1 MIEMSRRALVAGLA
15 LALSAATAAHAQRSA
30 NPSELPKVA
39 PVFARHGMVVAQENR
54 AARIG
59 VEVLRRGGNAVDAA
73 VAVGF
78 AMAVTY
84 PRAGNI
90 GGGGFMIIHL
100 AKRNEQFAIDYRETA
115 PAATTP
121 EMYLDAR
128 GEPDPKKLRELG
140 SAVGVP
146 GTVAGLA
153 LAHRKYGS
161 GKFTLGQLIAPSII
175 IARDGIP
182 VEDDIADSLPY
193 MQPMFARWP
202 ASAKIFLRRDGKVLA
217 PGDRLVQADLAR
229 TLSMIARNGPRA
241 FYEGEIAEKI
251 AAAVRAAGG
260 VMTADDLKSYRA
272 IERAPLRGTYRGYDV
287 VSMPPPSSGGVILLQ
302 MLNVLEE
309 YKLRANDPASLHLM
323 IEGMKLAYADRAQ
336 HLGDPD
342 TVKVPVT
349 ALSSKSYAKAL
360 RDGIDPDKAKPAR
373 DIKPGN
379 PASFGGDNTTHYSVV
394 DRFGNAVSNTYTL
407 NLSYGN
413 GLVAAGTGVL
423 LNNELD
429 DFAAKPNAPNS
440 FGLVGLNAANAP
452 GPNKRPLSS
461 MTPTI
466 VLKDGK
472 PVLITGSPGGSRI
485 ITTVLQVI
493 LNVFDYKMPVEA
505 AVAAPRLHHQWLPDE
520 VWIEPG
526 LPPAVLKN
534 LEARGHKIV
543 PRIWGTSANS
553 ILVTPKGL
561 IGAADTRTRGALAA
575 GY

>member
-1 MIEMSRRALVAGLA
+1 MIGMSRRALVAGLA

-90 GGGGFMIIHL
+90 GGGGFMLIHL

-161 GKFTLGQLIAPSII
+161 GKFTLGQLIAPSIML
-175 IARDGIP
+175 ARDGIP
-182 VEDDIADSLPY
+182 VEDDVADSLPY

-229 TLSMIARNGPRA
+229 TLCAIARNGPRA
-241 FYEGEIAEKI
+241 FYEGADRGEDRRRGSRGRWRDDGGRSEELSRRSSARRC
-251 AAAVRAAGG
+251 AALIEAMTWFRCRRLRRAAC
-260 VMTADDLKSYRA
+260 
-272 IERAPLRGTYRGYDV
+272 
-287 VSMPPPSSGGVILLQ
+287 ILLQ

-323 IEGMKLAYADRAQ
+323 IEAMKLAYADRAQ

-342 TVKVPVT
+342 TVKVPVAASQLEELCQGAARRHRSRQGQAAHGT
-349 ALSSKSYAKAL
+349 SS
-360 RDGIDPDKAKPAR
+360 PAIR
-373 DIKPGN
+373 HRSD
-379 PASFGGDNTTHYSVV
+379 GDNTTHYSVV

-413 GLVAAGTGVL
+413 RPGRRQ
-423 LNNELD
+423 
-429 DFAAKPNAPNS
+429 APACCS
-440 FGLVGLNAANAP
+440 TT
-452 GPNKRPLSS
+452 SS
-461 MTPTI
+461 TISPPSPTRRTHSAWS
-466 VLKDGK
+466 VSTQPTRRDRTSGR
-472 PVLITGSPGGSRI
+472 SR
-485 ITTVLQVI
+485 
-493 LNVFDYKMPVEA
+493 
-505 AVAAPRLHHQWLPDE
+505 R
-520 VWIEPG
+520 
-526 LPPAVLKN
+526 
-534 LEARGHKIV
+534 
-543 PRIWGTSANS
+543 
-553 ILVTPKGL
+553 
-561 IGAADTRTRGALAA
+561 
-575 GY
+575 

>member
-1 MIEMSRRALVAGLA
+1 
-15 LALSAATAAHAQRSA
+15 
-30 NPSELPKVA
+30 
-39 PVFARHGMVVAQENR
+39 
-54 AARIG
+54 
-59 VEVLRRGGNAVDAA
+59 
-73 VAVGF
+73 
-78 AMAVTY
+78 
-84 PRAGNI
+84 
-90 GGGGFMIIHL
+90 
-100 AKRNEQFAIDYRETA
+100 
-115 PAATTP
+115 
-121 EMYLDAR
+121 
-128 GEPDPKKLRELG
+128 
-140 SAVGVP
+140 
-146 GTVAGLA
+146 
-153 LAHRKYGS
+153 
-161 GKFTLGQLIAPSII
+161 
-175 IARDGIP
+175 
-182 VEDDIADSLPY
+182 
-193 MQPMFARWP
+193 
-202 ASAKIFLRRDGKVLA
+202 
-217 PGDRLVQADLAR
+217 
-229 TLSMIARNGPRA
+229 
-241 FYEGEIAEKI
+241 
-251 AAAVRAAGG
+251 
-260 VMTADDLKSYRA
+260 
-272 IERAPLRGTYRGYDV
+272 
-287 VSMPPPSSGGVILLQ
+287 

-323 IEGMKLAYADRAQ
+323 IEAMKLAYADRAQ

-342 TVKVPVT
+342 TVKVPV
-349 ALSSKSYAKAL
+349 AGLSSKSYAKLL
-360 RDGIDPDKAKPAR
+360 RDGIDPDKAKPAW

-379 PASFGGDNTTHYSVV
+379 PALFGGDNTTHYSVV

-534 LEARGHKIV
+534 LEARGHKCAAHLGHLGELDPGDAQEADRRRRHPHARGAGGGILT
-543 PRIWGTSANS
+543 PSASTSCGWRTEAPAARKLERANGFEPS
-553 ILVTPKGL
+553 HRQRCRQRRSYAKGL
-561 IGAADTRTRGALAA
+561 PGGLLVALAA
-575 GY
+575 ICPGSRWPLRADRAPATVPASTACRKSAIC